1 MFRIQGDIYSCLI
14 NVVSYSFKNKESN
27 NMLAFLILVIPDKV
41 LFLYFKYNIL
51 ACNVVKAQLR
61 CAIVCKTAMYNKI

>member
-14 NVVSYSFKNKESN
+14 NVISHSFKRNR
-27 NMLAFLILVIPDKV
+27 VHDQV

-61 CAIVCKTAMYNKI
+61 CAVVCKSAMYNKI